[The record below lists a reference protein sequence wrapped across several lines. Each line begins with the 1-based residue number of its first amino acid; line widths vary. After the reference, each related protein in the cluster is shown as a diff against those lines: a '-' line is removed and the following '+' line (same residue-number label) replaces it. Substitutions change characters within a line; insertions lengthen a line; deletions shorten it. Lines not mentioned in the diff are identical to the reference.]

1 MKSFEKAD
9 TRSVLIGPGPG
20 NTFPVTFQLPAVSP
34 LFCTGGAEK
43 VATVSSKVKSPWKP
57 TKLKLASMFVAA
69 TGSGIT
75 VEMGTDVSKV
85 AVGRDTVTGIGVG
98 VCAEATPLISKE
110 AVAAS
115 ASPASA
121 FRPDPADEGDR
132 FFAQVEKRRVDE
144 LCILNSPHGGFRY
157 YLVATSS

>member
-1 MKSFEKAD
+1 VKSFEKAD

-20 NTFPVTFQLPAVSP
+20 STFPETFQLPPVSP
-34 LFCTGGAEK
+34 EFCTGGLEK

-57 TKLKLASMFVAA
+57 TKFKPGSMVVVV

-85 AVGRDTVTGIGVG
+85 AVGRDTVTAIGVAVG
-98 VCAEATPLISKE
+98 CAGAAEATPLISRE

-115 ASPASA
+115 ASPANA
-121 FRPDPADEGDR
+121 FRPNRADECDR
-132 FFAQVEKRRVDE
+132 FFAKVEKTGVDE
-144 LCILNSPHGGFRY
+144 LCILDSPHGGFRY
-157 YLVATSS
+157 A